1 MLYTF
6 LVVVDTL
13 LAIVVVVLILLNR
26 GQGAEVGAA
35 FGGSAASSSVF
46 GSKGATP
53 FITKV
58 ISVLAGL
65 FLLNSLGLAYL
76 VNFQYI
82 ESSVV
87 DEFSAEELMLDPGRT
102 DEVQDVP
109 EYETESEGSTEGT
122 GGDEAGAPSDI
133 PY

>member
-6 LVVVDTL
+6 LAVVDTL
-13 LAIVVVVLILLNR
+13 LAIAVVVLILFNR

-35 FGGSAASSSVF
+35 FGGGSMSSSVF

-82 ESSVV
+82 ESSVI
-87 DEFSAEELMLDPGRT
+87 DEFGVEELRLDP
-102 DEVQDVP
+102 DQADQAQDVP
-109 EYETESEGSTEGT
+109 AYGAESAEDAGSA
-122 GGDEAGAPSDI
+122 GGDGAGTPSDI

>member
-6 LVVVDTL
+6 LIVVDTL
-13 LAIVVVVLILLNR
+13 LAISVVVLILLNR

-46 GSKGATP
+46 GSKGAAP

-82 ESSVV
+82 QSSVV
-87 DEFSAEELMLDPGRT
+87 DKVDIEEVQSGQDQVDEF
-102 DEVQDVP
+102 QDVP
-109 EYETESEGSTEGT
+109 VDET
-122 GGDEAGAPSDI
+122 GGAEDTGSGASDI
-133 PY
+133 PN